1 MWIWVK
7 LWLNVYVHVCVCL
20 CMCAGETLCNYLY
33 AWAQLSALTFHV
45 PQLWT
50 THSLS
55 LCSIQNRK
63 TQRRAPK
70 YWPAIRVDGGSFINP
85 KRKASGG
92 TLVGEADGHHG
103 VPLNFHD
110 MSVFVLELS
119 SVPPASNRSSVA
131 GVVWCGHLQDS
142 VNTMAGFWP
151 KLDTFQYR
159 HLAVA
164 NTPTSQWPY
173 RELFTDPG

>member
-1 MWIWVK
+1 MCMFTC
-7 LWLNVYVHVCVCL
+7 VCVCVCVRVKHYVTI
-20 CMCAGETLCNYLY
+20 CMHGPNYLHWHFTSHNY
-33 AWAQLSALTFHV
+33 EPLT
-45 PQLWT
+45 L
-50 THSLS
+50 SLS
-55 LCSIQNRK
+55 LCSIQNLK

-70 YWPAIRVDGGSFINP
+70 DWPAIRVDGGSFINP

-131 GVVWCGHLQDS
+131 GVVWCGHLQNS

-164 NTPTSQWPY
+164 NTPASQWPC
-173 RELFTDPG
+173 RDLFTDPG